1 MAAKQTKGKQQSKA
15 RGRARNVKVS
25 DLPVAKA
32 ASVKG
37 GDTAK
42 VSTTS
47 TTTPTE
53 SLSLNFT
60 KVSTEYKAQ

>member
-47 TTTPTE
+47 TTPTE

-60 KVSTEYKAQ
+60 KVSTE

>member
-47 TTTPTE
+47 TTPTE